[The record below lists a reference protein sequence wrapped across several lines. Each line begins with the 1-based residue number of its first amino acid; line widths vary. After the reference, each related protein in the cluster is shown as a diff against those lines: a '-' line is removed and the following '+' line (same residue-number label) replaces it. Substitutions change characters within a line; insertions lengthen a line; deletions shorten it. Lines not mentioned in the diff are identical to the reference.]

1 MNQAVLSIKNQG
13 SERLRHRIA
22 ISVFFFAKGFTFASW
37 ASRIPHIQAKL
48 QLGEAALGT
57 ILFAL
62 PAGLMISLLISG
74 GLITRL
80 GSKKTLL
87 FAALCYSTILV
98 LLGTAQNAFQL
109 AAGLFLFGF
118 AGNLY
123 NISVNSQAVMVE
135 KLYGRSIMAS
145 FHGTWS
151 LAGFTGA
158 AVGLI
163 IVSLGLLPWQHFV
176 IAGLA
181 GIILAIIFSSGTIQS
196 VGEKKQTG
204 FTLPDKKILQLGFI
218 AFGCLVCEG
227 TMFDWSGV
235 YFKKVVHA
243 PANLTTLGYAAFM
256 GCMAAGRFL
265 ADKAVMLIG
274 PRRLL
279 QHSGIL
285 ITLGFLLSVSIPSV
299 PMATIGFMLVG
310 FGVSSVVPI
319 VYSLAGKNAKMN
331 TGQAIAAVS
340 TVGFVGFLAG
350 PPIIGFVAAATSLR
364 WSFALIGLIGL
375 TTTLLA
381 STLPKPDPQKQD

>member
-1 MNQAVLSIKNQG
+1 
-13 SERLRHRIA
+13 
-22 ISVFFFAKGFTFASW
+22 
-37 ASRIPHIQAKL
+37 
-48 QLGEAALGT
+48 
-57 ILFAL
+57 
-62 PAGLMISLLISG
+62 
-74 GLITRL
+74 
-80 GSKKTLL
+80 
-87 FAALCYSTILV
+87 
-98 LLGTAQNAFQL
+98 
-109 AAGLFLFGF
+109 
-118 AGNLY
+118 
-123 NISVNSQAVMVE
+123 
-135 KLYGRSIMAS
+135 
-145 FHGTWS
+145 
-151 LAGFTGA
+151 
-158 AVGLI
+158 
-163 IVSLGLLPWQHFV
+163 
-176 IAGLA
+176 
-181 GIILAIIFSSGTIQS
+181 
-196 VGEKKQTG
+196 
-204 FTLPDKKILQLGFI
+204 
-218 AFGCLVCEG
+218 
-227 TMFDWSGV
+227 V

-285 ITLGFLLSVSIPSV
+285 ISLGFLLSVIIPSV

-381 STLPKPDPQKQD
+381 STLPKAESRQ